1 MAVARARG
9 NEALMVKTMFVD
21 LAAAAAYSA
30 VGVALMA
37 AGYALVDVATPGK
50 LRELIWVER
59 NRNAALL
66 LASGLL
72 GVGVV
77 VTAAIVAS
85 EGDLALGLASTV
97 GYGLLGL
104 VVMSVAFLLLDLVT
118 PGRLGEILA
127 EPEPHPAAWV
137 SAAVHLATSAII
149 AAAIS

>member
-1 MAVARARG
+1 ML
-9 NEALMVKTMFVD
+9 ETLFVD

-30 VGVALMA
+30 VGVGLMA
-37 AGYALVDVATPGK
+37 VGYALVDVATPGR

-59 NRNAALL
+59 NPNAALL
-66 LASGLL
+66 LTSGLL
-72 GVGVV
+72 GVGIV

-85 EGDLALGLASTV
+85 HGDLALGLASTV

-118 PGRLGEILA
+118 PGQLGEILA
-127 EPEPHPAAWV
+127 EAERHPAAWV